1 MNAEHQNVK
10 TTSYLGT
17 NGLSKI
23 KAVLIDTFLDHAI
36 DNLHEKLVAHDVELL
51 QVANSAVGLHT
62 LIEEYRPEVLVM
74 SVDFLDAVTLDALI
88 KVNSKQPLPVVVFAK
103 QHAPE
108 VMKMVVEAG
117 VSSYVVDDVQA
128 HRIPVIL
135 DLAMVRFAKMQNLN
149 SELQQTKEKLSE
161 RKLIERAKGILM
173 QQKHLSEEEAYS
185 QMRKSAMNQGQS
197 MADLARRIIDVFEML
212 GE

>member
-1 MNAEHQNVK
+1 MNADHQNVK